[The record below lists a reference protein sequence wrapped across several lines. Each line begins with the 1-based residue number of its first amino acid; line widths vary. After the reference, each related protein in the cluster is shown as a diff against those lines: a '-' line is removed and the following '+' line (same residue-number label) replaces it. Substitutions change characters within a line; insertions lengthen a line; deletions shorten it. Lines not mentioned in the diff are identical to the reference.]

1 MRQQDNYS
9 EDEVYDEDDYNYD
22 QDEADAEVSN
32 VVSNKIRAHID
43 KQDNSD
49 YEDDDFIQVG
59 NHDI

>member
-1 MRQQDNYS
+1 M
-9 EDEVYDEDDYNYD
+9 YDEDDYNYE
-22 QDEADAEVSN
+22 QDEADAEVQN
-32 VVSNKIRAHID
+32 VVSNKIRAHIE